1 VLAMGLKLWPADERT
16 ASPTTTAVRI
26 PGTLEDAALRAAA
39 RARYGV
45 VFSSGRGE
53 TLGKLVRIGHMG
65 PTARPLYAVV
75 ALTALG
81 GAIRALG
88 HPVDVAAGVVA
99 ALAVIDAGVD

>member
-1 VLAMGLKLWPADERT
+1 
-16 ASPTTTAVRI
+16 
-26 PGTLEDAALRAAA
+26 
-39 RARYGV
+39 
-45 VFSSGRGE
+45 
-53 TLGKLVRIGHMG
+53 MG

-88 HPVDVAAGVVA
+88 HPVDIAAGVAA